1 MLLSQAP
8 QSEIHRVWSNNKNGL
23 QNLEKMIQ
31 LIETALEIQD
41 FLESNSWKFCF
52 IGGLALQR
60 WGEERVTKDVDITLL
75 TGFGFEDD
83 FILKLA
89 GKFRPRLENAEEFA
103 RRNRVL
109 LLQNGN
115 IGIDIALG
123 ALPFEEKATDRAT
136 YHNYTPNISLK
147 TCSAEDL
154 IVSKAFADRTR
165 DWADIES
172 VVQKQLTLDWDYI
185 LEQLTPLV
193 ELKYAPEILDK
204 LRLTK
209 TKYYQK

>member
-1 MLLSQAP
+1 
-8 QSEIHRVWSNNKNGL
+8 
-23 QNLEKMIQ
+23 MIQ
-31 LIETALEIQD
+31 LIETALEIQN
-41 FLESNSWKFCF
+41 FLEANSWKFCF

-75 TGFGFEDD
+75 TGFGKEKD
-83 FILKLA
+83 FILKLIE
-89 GKFRPRLENAEEFA
+89 KFQARLENAEDFA
-103 RRNRVL
+103 LRNRVL
-109 LLQNGN
+109 LLQSGN

-123 ALPFEEKATDRAT
+123 ALPFEEKATERAS
-136 YHNYTPNISLK
+136 YHKYAPNISLK

-172 VVQKQLTLDWDYI
+172 IVQKQLTLDWNYV

-193 ELKYAPEILDK
+193 ELKEEPEILSK
-204 LRLTK
+204 LSLTK
-209 TKYYQK
+209 NKYYQK